1 MPGPGG
7 GRRKSAR
14 RRQTARFV
22 AAAQEHEADVIC
34 MGSTGPT
41 GFIRVLM
48 GSVTRHVLQDLP
60 CSLLTVK
67 DEHLIE
73 EPFGIDTSTARSES
87 AGSALEG

>member
-1 MPGPGG
+1 MPG
-7 GRRKSAR
+7 AR
-14 RRQTARFV
+14 RWQKEVREGAPDREIV

-34 MGSTGPT
+34 MGSTGRT
-41 GFIRVLM
+41 GLIRVLM